1 MQHVFRDSTADKRRT
16 YTDLLQ
22 KDKKGVMELQNNN
35 IKIQKLQ
42 VKMYLNITSH
52 RNFLKCLELQ

>member
-52 RNFLKCLELQ
+52 RNF